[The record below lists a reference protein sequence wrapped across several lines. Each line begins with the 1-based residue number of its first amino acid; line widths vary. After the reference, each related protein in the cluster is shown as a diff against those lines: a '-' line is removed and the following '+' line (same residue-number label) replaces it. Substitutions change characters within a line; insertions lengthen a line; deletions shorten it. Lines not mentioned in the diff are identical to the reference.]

1 MNIVLNDVTRIIGLA
16 ISLISIGL
24 WIVFA
29 INNRDKSLYSI
40 TAVSWLITIA
50 ITYLLI
56 LFNVDENI
64 TRFFGGVVFL
74 SGTLLMLAFAIYK
87 IMLYKDKKSIISKL
101 AKEIEEKY

>member
-1 MNIVLNDVTRIIGLA
+1 MNIVLNDVTRVIGLT

-29 INNRDKSLYSI
+29 INNREKSLYAVA
-40 TAVSWLITIA
+40 AVSWLITIS

-56 LFNVDENI
+56 LFHVDEGI

-74 SGTLLMLAFAIYK
+74 SGTLLMLAMVIYK

-101 AKEIEEKY
+101 AKEIEEKC

>member
-1 MNIVLNDVTRIIGLA
+1 MNILLNDVTRVIGLT

-29 INNRDKSLYSI
+29 IKNREKSLYSVI
-40 TAVSWLITIA
+40 AISWLITIA

-56 LFNVDENI
+56 LFHVDENI

-74 SGTLLMLAFAIYK
+74 SGTLLMLAMVIYK
-87 IMLYKDKKSIISKL
+87 IQLYKDKKSIINVL